1 MWIVSLNNENEG
13 ALEDVVWISGIKEDC
28 ALDGLSKV
36 GNDEE
41 TGMLPSTNPCAWLVS
56 RLLFSEFPLDGP
68 ECEVG
73 GLGLVAGQHGQGK
86 PKWSNMQLNR
96 FVEILFQWWI
106 YKNNRSNRPMHEIL
120 FSLLNLFWN

>member
-96 FVEILFQWWI
+96 FVEIEKILGI
-106 YKNNRSNRPMHEIL
+106 ISMMNNSS
-120 FSLLNLFWN
+120 F